1 MFMRKSLFWKYI
13 KTIVIILLIGFVL
26 FGAMVMTYTIST
38 TEESKETMLRSNAK
52 TITALFQRELD
63 DTWSGS
69 SLYFDL
75 WGNPKVASGATV
87 NIANVMANNEDLTD
101 MLKLISNNGNTD
113 LLVVDDKGNSVFF
126 CTKVLFIQ
134 SSVLNYGA
142 EVINNVK
149 INQDT
154 INKIETEGNKN
165 GLELK
170 TSIREIAKDID
181 NDSENKISEV
191 TSEYIN
197 TDRHIVAKPV
207 KMTGNTD
214 TLGYIFVM
222 TDASE
227 ITQMSLNIVKGM
239 IIAAALVL
247 LLIFAIVALW
257 TYRMVKP
264 LHQMALATKSFAR
277 GDFSK
282 RVDVDSEDEVGQLS
296 LSFNQMADSL
306 ASSESVRRSFVAN
319 VSHELKTP
327 MTTIAGF
334 IDGIL
339 DGTIPHERESHYLE
353 IVSSE
358 VRRLS
363 RLVESML
370 SLSRIDSG
378 EIKLRQ
384 ESFNI
389 SATIFNTILTFEDTI
404 ESKGIEIRGLDSIP
418 EINLIGDP
426 DMIHQVVY
434 NLVENAVKFVN
445 NDGFIEIKAFD
456 ASDKCIVK
464 ITNSGRGIEPD
475 ELKHVFE
482 KFYKTDKSR
491 SIDKKGMGLGLYI
504 VKTIIRLHGGDINV
518 SSVVDES
525 TTFEFYI
532 PKKDD
537 KSKKRLGSGSQQ

>member
-1 MFMRKSLFWKYI
+1 MFMKKSLFWKYI

-38 TEESKETMLRSNAK
+38 AEDSKETMLRSNAK

-63 DTWSGS
+63 ETWGSS

-75 WGNPKVASGATV
+75 WGNPNISSEGTV
-87 NIANVMANNEDLTD
+87 NIANVMANNNDLTD
-101 MLKLISNNGNTD
+101 MLKLISKNGNTD
-113 LLVVDDKGNSVFF
+113 LLVVDENGTSVFF
-126 CTKVLFIQ
+126 CTKVLYVK
-134 SSVLNYGA
+134 SSVFNYGT
-142 EVINNVK
+142 ELLQNVK
-149 INQDT
+149 ISEDT
-154 INKIETEGNKN
+154 INKIESEGNKS
-165 GLELK
+165 GLEMK
-170 TSIREIAKDID
+170 TSIKEIAAPLETET
-181 NDSENKISEV
+181 ENKISSV
-191 TSEYIN
+191 VSEYIN
-197 TDRHIVAKPV
+197 TDRHIVAKSI
-207 KMTGNTD
+207 KMAGNKN

-222 TDASE
+222 TDANE
-227 ITQMSLNIVKGM
+227 ITQMSLSIVKGM
-239 IIAAALVL
+239 IIAAAAVL

-306 ASSESVRRSFVAN
+306 SSSESVRRSFVAN

-339 DGTIPHERESHYLE
+339 DGTIPKEREAHYLQ

-389 SATIFNTILTFEDTI
+389 SSIIFNTILTFEDTI
-404 ESKGIEIRGLDSIP
+404 DSKGIEIRGLDTIP

-426 DMIHQVVY
+426 DMMHQVIY
-434 NLVENAVKFVN
+434 NLIENAVKFVN
-445 NDGFIEIKAFD
+445 QGGFIEIKAFD
-456 ASDKCIVK
+456 ASDKCIIK
-464 ITNSGRGIEPD
+464 IINSGRGIEPD

-504 VKTIIRLHGGDINV
+504 VRTIILLHGGDINA
-518 SSVVDES
+518 SSVIDES

-532 PKKDD
+532 PKIDD
-537 KSKKRLGSGSQQ
+537 KTKKRLTSGMQ